1 MRRTLSLMAAGKDC
15 TEEIQNLNISFAE
28 NEDADDQLQRILAEI
43 NNRIIQSQ
51 AEKEALK
58 RPRKESTEENKEFYQ
73 SMLKK
78 LQIELEARTK
88 KLKELEQFKKM
99 YEKPVLAK
107 NEGENEKQ
115 QGLEMSKLDIPYHE
129 ANNEQPPSATKD
141 ELLDLINQQKEEI
154 ENYTLQLQVLKD
166 EIAQMKFD
174 NNQLREESSQIE
186 VLEERFMKQSKQYKD
201 EMNDL
206 KQKMQG
212 DKHYQIV

>member
-1 MRRTLSLMAAGKDC
+1 MYDFHTGDC
-15 TEEIQNLNISFAE
+15 FTFDIFT
-28 NEDADDQLQRILAEI
+28 
-43 NNRIIQSQ
+43 
-51 AEKEALK
+51 
-58 RPRKESTEENKEFYQ
+58 STVQ
-73 SMLKK
+73 
-78 LQIELEARTK
+78 
-88 KLKELEQFKKM
+88 
-99 YEKPVLAK
+99 
-107 NEGENEKQ
+107 
-115 QGLEMSKLDIPYHE
+115 
-129 ANNEQPPSATKD
+129 QPPSATKD